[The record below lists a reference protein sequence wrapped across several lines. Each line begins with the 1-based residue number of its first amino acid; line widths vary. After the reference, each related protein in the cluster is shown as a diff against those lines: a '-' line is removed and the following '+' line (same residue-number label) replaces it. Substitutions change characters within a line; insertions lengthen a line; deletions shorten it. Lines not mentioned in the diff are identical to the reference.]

1 MRRISYIRWLASWR
15 QKGRNNYYI
24 LLVTSVL
31 VGFLT
36 GIAAV
41 ILKNSVHFVHEIIR
55 SDIGADRHVGLY
67 FVFPLLGMILT
78 YFYLR
83 LAGIDIKPGIPNLL
97 YSISK
102 NNGYIKPHNTYSSIL
117 GAILTVGFG
126 APTGLESPN
135 ITTGGAI
142 GSEIARYFKLPYRQR
157 ILLLGIAS
165 AGTISAIFRA
175 PLTGIAFALEVIMV
189 DLTSLSIIPIVLA
202 SITASLTSFLFWGNN
217 HLYPLTTPLS
227 YELGQIP
234 YYLFVGLFTGV
245 FALFFSNSYKSIRRG
260 LSKIHSHFVRMALAG
275 VLISLLVFSFPAM
288 FGEGYLALN
297 DAIRGDFEYLTKND
311 LFINFKADELLFL
324 TGFLMIATFK
334 ALATNLTVAAGGVG
348 GFFTPILFAG
358 ANIGLFLSHL
368 ASYLGYK
375 INHQNSALVS
385 MAGLI
390 AGMLHA
396 PLTAVFFIA
405 ELTGGFSLLVPLL
418 ITSAV
423 SYIFIKFFQEQNFF
437 AEDLAKQKILLTH
450 HADHNILT
458 ILNIQDLIETNFVTV
473 HPGDTLGDLVEAVKN
488 SVRDLFPVV
497 DEKGNFLGVV
507 SLHRIRKIMFKP
519 ELYDKIKVSDLMIFP
534 TVFADIREHLEDI
547 AEKIHNTRVYNLV
560 ILDRGKYVG
569 FISRSNFFLRYREL
583 LREFSA
589 D

>member
-1 MRRISYIRWLASWR
+1 MRRISYIRWLARWR
-15 QKGRNNYYI
+15 LKERNNYFI
-24 LLVTSVL
+24 LLTASVI

-36 GIAAV
+36 GLAAV
-41 ILKNSVHFVHEIIR
+41 TLKNSVHYVHQLVRFEF
-55 SDIGADRHVGLY
+55 GAEKHVLLY
-67 FVFPLLGMILT
+67 FFFPLLGMILT
-78 YFYLR
+78 YVYLR
-83 LAGIDIKPGIPNLL
+83 LTRLEIKPGIPNLL
-97 YSISK
+97 YSISR
-102 NNGYIKPHNTYSSIL
+102 NNGYIKPHNIYSSIF

-142 GSEIARYFKLPYRQR
+142 GSEVARFFKLPYRQR

-189 DLTSLSIIPIVLA
+189 DLTSMSIIPIVLA

-217 HLYPLTTPLS
+217 HLYQLTTPVS
-227 YELGQIP
+227 YDLEQIP
-234 YYLFVGLFTGV
+234 YYIFVGLFTGV
-245 FALFFSNSYKSIRRG
+245 FALFFSNSYKAIRRG
-260 LSKIHSHFVRMALAG
+260 LEKLGSMFVRMTIAG
-275 VLISLLVFSFPAM
+275 ILISLLVFSFPAM

-368 ASYLGYK
+368 SVYLGYR

-405 ELTGGFSLLVPLL
+405 ELTGGFTLLVPLL

-423 SYIFIKFFQEQNFF
+423 SYIFIKLFQDKNFF
-437 AEDLAKQKILLTH
+437 AEELARKKILLTH

-458 ILNIQDLIETNFVTV
+458 MLNIKDLIETNFVTV
-473 HPGDTLGDLVEAVKN
+473 PPDATLGDLVEAVKN

-497 DEKGNFLGVV
+497 DEEGNFLGVV

-519 ELYDKIKVSDLMIFP
+519 ELYDRIKVADLMIFP
-534 TVFADIREHLEDI
+534 SIYADLNEHLEDI
-547 AEKIHNTRVYNLV
+547 AEKIQHSRVYNLV
-560 ILDRGKYVG
+560 VLDKGKYIG

>member
-1 MRRISYIRWLASWR
+1 MRKISYIRWLAKWR
-15 QKGRNNYYI
+15 QKGKNNYYI
-24 LLVTSVL
+24 LLVASII

-55 SDIGADRHVGLY
+55 TDIGADRHVGLY

-83 LAGIDIKPGIPNLL
+83 FAGLEIRPGIPNLL

-142 GSEIARYFKLPYRQR
+142 GSEVARFFKLPYRQR

-217 HLYPLTTPLS
+217 HLYPLTTPIS
-227 YELGQIP
+227 YELSQIP

-260 LSKIHSHFVRMALAG
+260 LAKLPNMFVRMTFAG

-311 LFINFKADELLFL
+311 LFINFKADEFLFL

-368 ASYLGYK
+368 AAYLGYN
-375 INHQNSALVS
+375 INHQNSALVA

-423 SYIFIKFFQEQNFF
+423 SYIFIKFFQDQNFF
-437 AEDLAKQKILLTH
+437 AEDLAKKKILLTH

-458 ILNIQDLIETNFVTV
+458 ILNIQDLIETNFATV
-473 HPGDTLGDLVEAVKN
+473 HPDDTLGDLVEAVKN

-497 DEKGNFLGVV
+497 DDEGNFLGVV

-534 TVFADIREHLEDI
+534 SIFADIREHLEDI
-547 AEKIHNTRVYNLV
+547 AEKIQNTRVYNLV
-560 ILDRGKYVG
+560 VLDRGKYVG